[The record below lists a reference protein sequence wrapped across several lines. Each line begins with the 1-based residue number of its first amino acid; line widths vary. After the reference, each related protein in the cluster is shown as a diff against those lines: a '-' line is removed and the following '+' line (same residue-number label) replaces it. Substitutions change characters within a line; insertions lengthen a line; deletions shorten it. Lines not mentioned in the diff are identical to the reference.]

1 MSGENGKL
9 ILDLLNT
16 LQGDEV
22 ALLYKTPEGD
32 PLVVLM
38 KRESVIIEENTEYEF
53 LRVSK

>member
-1 MSGENGKL
+1 MSGANEKL
-9 ILDLLNT
+9 VSDLLDT

-22 ALLYKTPEGD
+22 ALVYKTPEGD

>member
-1 MSGENGKL
+1 MAGENGKL

-22 ALLYKTPEGD
+22 ALMYKTPEGD